1 MKTLFLV
8 AVLLSGCA
16 SIKGVEITDDER
28 KACEQVTCSVWT
40 EAELARLV
48 RKFFSDGYKAG
59 KASI

>member
-1 MKTLFLV
+1 MKY
-8 AVLLSGCA
+8 VLIALILSGCA

-40 EAELARLV
+40 EQELTRLA